1 MIELKNFLDRASSI
15 LQGDQE
21 ILGLCAGG
29 SWINNE
35 TDQYSDLDMVVVTQN
50 NISNSKVEM
59 IAIAS
64 KLGNLIAG
72 FTGEH
77 VGEKR
82 LLICLYE
89 NPLLHIDIKFVQLN
103 EFDIRVENPV
113 IIWEREKVLTK
124 IYERTFAAW
133 PQPDFQWIEDRFWV
147 WIHYAA
153 SKLGRGELFE
163 VIELLSFLRIT
174 VIGPLFHL
182 KYKSLPRGVR
192 KLEFILNEYDLDK
205 LKNTIPVYSF
215 ESIKSSIYRIVDI
228 YKELSEALF
237 DDNII
242 RLQKA
247 ESSCLQYLKKV
258 GEVE

>member
-1 MIELKNFLDRASSI
+1 
-15 LQGDQE
+15 
-21 ILGLCAGG
+21 
-29 SWINNE
+29 
-35 TDQYSDLDMVVVTQN
+35 
-50 NISNSKVEM
+50 M

-103 EFDIRVENPV
+103 EFEVRVENPI
-113 IIWEREKVLTK
+113 IIWEREKVITK
-124 IYERTFAAW
+124 IYESTIAIW
-133 PQPDFQWIEDRFWV
+133 PQPDFQWIEDRIWV

-153 SKLGRGELFE
+153 TKLGRGELFE

-174 VIGPLFHL
+174 VIGTLFHL

-192 KLEFILNEYDLDK
+192 KLEFILNEHDLDK

-215 ESIKSSIYRIVDI
+215 ESIKSSIYTVVDI
-228 YKELSEALF
+228 YKELSEILF

-242 RLQKA
+242 RLSKA
-247 ESSCLQYLKKV
+247 ESNSLQYLKN
-258 GEVE
+258 VEDVE